1 MRYAHIGWCQEG
13 THDKVW
19 GVICLEETV
28 RPCLA
33 PDGCEELIIEGS
45 PGKYLIF
52 WGRRGKKLQTKL
64 AHHHRLWLDDCVE
77 EMFWKKLDK
86 GYKEVDK
93 QQLDA
98 VYPEFE
104 SDLEKTAM
112 WALLQAQ
119 GS

>member
-28 RPCLA
+28 RPCLT
-33 PDGCEELIIEGS
+33 DWDIEEEKS
-45 PGKYLIF
+45 TPGKYLVF

-64 AHHHRLWLDDCVE
+64 AHHHRLWLDDAVE
-77 EMFWKKLDK
+77 EMFFFKLKK
-86 GYKEVDK
+86 GYKQIDK
-93 QQLDA
+93 SKLDT

-104 SDLEKTAM
+104 QDLEKTAI
-112 WALLQAQ
+112 WAILR
-119 GS
+119 S